1 MINEGLGKY
10 LQTIWVT
17 FYEFP
22 HFYALASLRLR
33 KNDNEKKKTKRKYC
47 ELQIT
52 TAYSEA
58 LPLKDNKYHVE
69 LWSQNGF
76 KYRNLLPLNYK
87 NLGNLV

>member
-17 FYEFP
+17 FHRFP

-33 KNDNEKKKTKRKYC
+33 TKDDGKKKEKRKYY

-52 TAYSEA
+52 TAYFEV
-58 LPLKDNKYHVE
+58 LPLKKNKHQVE
-69 LWSQNGF
+69 LWSQNDF
-76 KYRNLLPLNYK
+76 NCWSVKPSAT
-87 NLGNLV
+87 

>member
-17 FYEFP
+17 FYGFS

-52 TAYSEA
+52 TAYCEA
-58 LPLKDNKYHVE
+58 LPLKDNKHHVE